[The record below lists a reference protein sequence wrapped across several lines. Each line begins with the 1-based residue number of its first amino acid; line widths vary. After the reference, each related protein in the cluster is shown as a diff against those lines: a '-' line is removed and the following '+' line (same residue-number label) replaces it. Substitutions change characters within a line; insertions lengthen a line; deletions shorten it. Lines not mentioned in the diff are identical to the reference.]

1 MKAAIVWVIPLCVF
15 YVYWQAEGS
24 AKVWVEYRLNL
35 QFSSMKTLFEILKG
49 LFDVFLSFQIPS
61 KSI

>member
-1 MKAAIVWVIPLCVF
+1 MKAAIVWVIPVCVF
-15 YVYWQAEGS
+15 YMYWQAEGS
-24 AKVWVEYRLNL
+24 AKVRVEYRLNL
-35 QFSSMKTLFEILKG
+35 QFSMKTLFEILKG